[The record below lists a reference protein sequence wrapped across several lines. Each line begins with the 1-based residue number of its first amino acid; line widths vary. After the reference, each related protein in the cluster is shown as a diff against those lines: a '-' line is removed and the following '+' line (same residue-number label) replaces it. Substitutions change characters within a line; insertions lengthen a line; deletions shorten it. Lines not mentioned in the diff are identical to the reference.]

1 MNCSSG
7 QNILNEV
14 KNWKKIG
21 EDYGTLICSFL
32 YFLISVVKVLLW
44 RLCTGLC
51 LYPDLR
57 FFIVKKFVSWK
68 NLGQNHTSSLPTI
81 SPRQV
86 IAPGRTAS
94 KSPPLSPKQQSMY
107 AIPNTSMQQVPESR
121 ILKSRPLILLSLS
134 YQSQGQGQVS
144 VYKMVIGV
152 NYHPSPSGWTS
163 RV

>member
-1 MNCSSG
+1 MSKFYYKDFVLGYVFTQIWDFSLSKNLFIDKISDKI
-7 QNILNEV
+7 ILP
-14 KNWKKIG
+14 
-21 EDYGTLICSFL
+21 
-32 YFLISVVKVLLW
+32 
-44 RLCTGLC
+44 
-51 LYPDLR
+51 LYP
-57 FFIVKKFVSWK
+57 
-68 NLGQNHTSSLPTI
+68 Q
-81 SPRQV
+81 
-86 IAPGRTAS
+86 
-94 KSPPLSPKQQSMY
+94 SPPGKSSPQAEQLPKVPPCHQKKKSMY